1 MNRIARSTLASS
13 HCGLRTRGLS
23 SVANNGLVSN
33 YSSVAG
39 NNTGLGES
47 TSLFPRQQEFARK
60 RFLYFSSGTP
70 NDFDR
75 NRIHQL
81 IKNDQLRK
89 EMRQQPTID
98 AASLV
103 VPISD
108 YLEGDSRNGNRSLI
122 SIPSSRIES
131 QQHRY
136 YSTATKGGKC
146 FKTIGPYSLR
156 ALDSFA
162 PVSAA
167 FISTSTSTL
176 QKSETPKPTLSM
188 DQEDE
193 KGEGTSPTESASAA
207 NSKQQ
212 DSEET
217 GWKRVRTIK
226 VPKYGQDADKAV
238 RSLQSARK
246 ERARIKTSI
255 NVQRALYGNMVI
267 CAAKLGA
274 WISSGSSSMMSEFV

>member
-1 MNRIARSTLASS
+1 MNRIARSTLVSS

-23 SVANNGLVSN
+23 SAACNGPVSN
-33 YSSVAG
+33 YSCVAG
-39 NNTGLGES
+39 NNTSLGES
-47 TSLFPRQQEFARK
+47 MSLFPRKQEFARK
-60 RFLYFSSGTP
+60 RYLYFSSGTP
-70 NDFDR
+70 NDLDR
-75 NRIHQL
+75 SRAHQFVNNNR
-81 IKNDQLRK
+81 LRK
-89 EMRQQPTID
+89 EMRHQPTID
-98 AASLV
+98 AASFI

-108 YLEGDSRNGNRSLI
+108 YSEGDSRNGNQSLI
-122 SIPSSRIES
+122 SIPSSRIEN

-136 YSTATKGGKC
+136 YSTAKKEGRY
-146 FKTIGPYSLR
+146 FKMIGPASPR
-156 ALDSFA
+156 ALDSLS
-162 PVSAA
+162 PVPAA
-167 FISTSTSTL
+167 FISTSTSTP
-176 QKSETPKPTLSM
+176 QKSDTPKPSLSG
-188 DQEDE
+188 DQEEE
-193 KGEGTSPTESASAA
+193 KGEEAALAESIPAVTSKP
-207 NSKQQ
+207 K